1 MDRHPTV
8 SVVVCA
14 HDLRRLE
21 LLERAVEGVRLQDPP
36 PHEIVLV
43 VDHNDEL
50 LAAARER
57 FPDVLILP
65 NAESS
70 GLSGARNTGVR
81 ASSGDVVAFLDD
93 DAAPREGW
101 IAGLLSAY
109 RDPDVLG
116 AGGWI
121 VPAWQLGMP
130 AWFPHEFLWVVGC
143 SYRGLP
149 THGEPVRN
157 MIGANMS
164 FRRSVFERV
173 GGFNEGVGRGRGLP
187 LGCEE
192 TELCIRA
199 ARAVP
204 GGRFVLVPGAVV
216 DHFVPRQRGRI
227 QYFLVR
233 SYAEGISKAYVVRL
247 VGASSG
253 MASERRYAS
262 RTLPSGVVRHLG
274 SVRPWA
280 LGGLARAAMIVAGL
294 GAFGVG
300 YLRGRLRFRGAP
312 AAGSGQPLL
321 RPEE

>member
-1 MDRHPTV
+1 MAPSRGPAADQGVAHPAVARPRLAGSAHNASHMDHHPTV

-21 LLERAVEGVRLQDPP
+21 LLERAIDGVQRQDPR

-43 VDHNDEL
+43 IDHNDEL
-50 LAAARER
+50 LVAARER
-57 FPDVLILP
+57 FPGVLTLP
-65 NAESS
+65 NAESA

-81 ASSGDVVAFLDD
+81 ASSGGVVAFLDD

-101 IAGLLSAY
+101 IAGLRDAY

-121 VPAWQLGMP
+121 VPAWELGMP
-130 AWFPHEFLWVVGC
+130 SWFPDEFLWVVGC

-149 THGEPVRN
+149 THGESVRN

-199 ARAVP
+199 ARAAP
-204 GGRFVLVPGAVV
+204 GGRF
-216 DHFVPRQRGRI
+216 
-227 QYFLVR
+227 
-233 SYAEGISKAYVVRL
+233 
-247 VGASSG
+247 
-253 MASERRYAS
+253 
-262 RTLPSGVVRHLG
+262 
-274 SVRPWA
+274 
-280 LGGLARAAMIVAGL
+280 MIVT
-294 GAFGVG
+294 
-300 YLRGRLRFRGAP
+300 
-312 AAGSGQPLL
+312 
-321 RPEE
+321 

>member
-1 MDRHPTV
+1 MAANGGSDDDRGAGHPAVVPAPFAGSAHNAHHMDRHPTV

-81 ASSGDVVAFLDD
+81 ASSGEVVAFLDD

-121 VPAWQLGMP
+121 IPAWQLGMP
-130 AWFPHEFLWVVGC
+130 EWFPTSSCGSWAAATAGC
-143 SYRGLP
+143 
-149 THGEPVRN
+149 
-157 MIGANMS
+157 
-164 FRRSVFERV
+164 RR
-173 GGFNEGVGRGRGLP
+173 
-187 LGCEE
+187 
-192 TELCIRA
+192 TES
-199 ARAVP
+199 
-204 GGRFVLVPGAVV
+204 
-216 DHFVPRQRGRI
+216 
-227 QYFLVR
+227 R
-233 SYAEGISKAYVVRL
+233 SA
-247 VGASSG
+247 
-253 MASERRYAS
+253 
-262 RTLPSGVVRHLG
+262 T
-274 SVRPWA
+274 
-280 LGGLARAAMIVAGL
+280 
-294 GAFGVG
+294 
-300 YLRGRLRFRGAP
+300 
-312 AAGSGQPLL
+312 
-321 RPEE
+321 